1 MSQPTNKDLLRR
13 NWLDLILLA
22 AFAVWA
28 WWISVV
34 SDMVMFPR

>member
-22 AFAVWA
+22 AFAVVLFWGS
-28 WWISVV
+28 WWQAKH
-34 SDMVMFPR
+34 